1 MKMEADV
8 PGRPPRTQAQ
18 IERYLAGL
26 IEEITLGRRPAAAI
40 RPGDRLIADL
50 GLDSLDYA
58 TVLLGCERWLG
69 IRVAE
74 EGVDWRSIQ
83 SVEQLARFLAQQQ

>member
-8 PGRPPRTQAQ
+8 PGRPPRTQAE

-26 IEEITLGRRPAAAI
+26 IEEITLGRHPAATI
-40 RPGDRLIADL
+40 RPGDRLIAEL

-83 SVEQLARFLAQQQ
+83 SIEQLARFLARQQ

>member
-1 MKMEADV
+1 MKMDEHLQR
-8 PGRPPRTQAQ
+8 RPLSQEE

-26 IEEITLGRRPAAAI
+26 IDEVTLGKRPAASVK
-40 RPGDRLIADL
+40 PSDRLIADL

-69 IRVAE
+69 IRVTE
-74 EGVDWRSIQ
+74 EGVDWRSIH
-83 SVEQLARFLAQQQ
+83 SVEQLARFLAEQQ